1 MILHQKLWFILS
13 LCCGH
18 GPLKFVLELRAEP
31 MGWEPKNMF
40 LHGVPEPCKTKQNL
54 THFEHFGSNRVGNPS
69 GPQFVGAYALKAET
83 HVSQDL

>member
-40 LHGVPEPCKTKQNL
+40 LPGVPEPCKTKQNL
-54 THFEHFGSNRVGNPS
+54 AHFEHFSLNRVGDPF
-69 GPQFVGAYALKAET
+69 GPQFVGAYMLKVET
-83 HVSQDL
+83 RVS